1 MAIDPLTPVSIEDVA
16 NYLADTFY
24 PPGGFDI
31 DKLISIGQWI
41 TRRNLTVE
49 EGNFMLQAL
58 HDRIVINKA
67 PTRVLPEAQ

>member
-1 MAIDPLTPVSIEDVA
+1 MAIDELTPVAIEDIA

-24 PPGGFDI
+24 PPGGFDS

-49 EGNFMLQAL
+49 EGNLLLQAL
-58 HDRIVINKA
+58 HDRIVVNKA
-67 PTRVLPEAQ
+67 PTKVLP